1 MELLSDYAVEYPK
14 DACGQLSATIR
25 KDSFSHTFT
34 IFISYTED
42 ISLDTDSR
50 GVLYSLDFAT
60 GQAILVRAPE
70 WVRISDIY
78 QPETE
83 GLFLVPTTLWKDER
97 MYVVVYVEENA
108 FDGTKNVKDIFTPN
122 LNKEF

>member
-1 MELLSDYAVEYPK
+1 MLSDYIVEYPK
-14 DACGQLSATIR
+14 DACGYLAATIR

-42 ISLDTDSR
+42 VSLDTDSR
-50 GVLYSLDFAT
+50 GVVYSLDFVT
-60 GQAILVRAPE
+60 GQAVLVRAPE
-70 WVRISDIY
+70 WVRISNIY

-108 FDGTKNVKDIFTPN
+108 FDETKNVKEVFTPN

>member
-1 MELLSDYAVEYPK
+1 MV
-14 DACGQLSATIR
+14 SA
-25 KDSFSHTFT
+25 DSFKN
-34 IFISYTED
+34 IIGKGLG

-50 GVLYSLDFAT
+50 GVLYSLDFVT
-60 GQAILVRAPE
+60 GQATLVRAPE